1 MIEGAPAS
9 PSHARPQ
16 FWTVALRSVRRS
28 LSLRLNPE
36 PGVVSAR
43 TPCRSP
49 PYDGFDAS
57 VSVVW
62 SAFPV
67 YQPYADAFA
76 DVVPH
81 LTIGALRPASAPR
94 GRKRRRDLLADHRI
108 DTHCPRL
115 RRLRCP
121 GAWQT
126 APSCGR
132 PAPWV
137 DQVEGERFVRGRLGM
152 KPGNERV
159 SAKREGHLP
168 RSAIV
173 PS

>member
-1 MIEGAPAS
+1 VDGCAQVGTRVIEGAPAS

-36 PGVVSAR
+36 PGVVSAW

-126 APSCGR
+126 VPSCGR
-132 PAPWV
+132 PAL
-137 DQVEGERFVRGRLGM
+137 GCTRLKENGS
-152 KPGNERV
+152 
-159 SAKREGHLP
+159 SAGGLG
-168 RSAIV
+168 
-173 PS
+173 

>member
-36 PGVVSAR
+36 PGVVSAW

-81 LTIGALRPASAPR
+81 LTSA
-94 GRKRRRDLLADHRI
+94 
-108 DTHCPRL
+108 HCGPRL
-115 RRLRCP
+115 RRAAGNAVATCSP
-121 GAWQT
+121 IT
-126 APSCGR
+126 ASIRTAHVFAGSDA
-132 PAPWV
+132 PA
-137 DQVEGERFVRGRLGM
+137 RGRQRGPAAGLPLGA
-152 KPGNERV
+152 PG
-159 SAKREGHLP
+159 
-168 RSAIV
+168 
-173 PS
+173 